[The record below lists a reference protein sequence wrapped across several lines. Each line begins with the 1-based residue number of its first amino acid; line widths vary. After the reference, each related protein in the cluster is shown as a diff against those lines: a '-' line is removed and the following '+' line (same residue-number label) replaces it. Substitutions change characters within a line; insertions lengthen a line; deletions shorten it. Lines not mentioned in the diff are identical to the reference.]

1 LARVQARAI
10 VAAAVDESEASEA
23 TLAPEAHVGQTPQ
36 PDSEPDARE
45 LVPER
50 IGRYVVLR
58 RLGAGAMGVVVI
70 AYDPELD
77 RQVAIKLIHPRVA
90 KHGEARARMLREAKG
105 LARLSHPNV
114 VQIHD
119 AGTVEGRVFIAMEL
133 VDGQPLSRW
142 AEARREGPGSGRGEP
157 KAAKER
163 SPEQILSVYTEAG
176 RGLAAA
182 HDAGLVHRDFKPD
195 NVLVDADGRA
205 RVLDFGLVR
214 TTDDTEARERSGGHA
229 SATAL
234 IGVEPTLEVSL
245 GQVHETGGLTALLS
259 ASELEVELTH
269 GGQIMGTPAYMSPE
283 QWKGAKADARSDQF
297 SFCVA
302 LWEALYGER
311 PFIGRTVHALANA
324 MTSGTIT
331 EPSSSLRLPRRIRAA
346 LERGLAADPA
356 RRFDDM
362 HALLREL
369 ERGDQDRG
377 SLPLAAAAIVVFALL
392 AWVVFSNPTKAESTM
407 CADAGDRAATVWNEA
422 RREQVG
428 KAFARTE
435 VPSEKIVAKLGGQL
449 DEYADRWRLAA
460 EDNCAATHVRE
471 VQSEAL
477 LELRAR
483 CLDAKLGELDALL
496 EVFAAADAATVDEAL
511 LAVENLPSLHAC
523 EAARVSQ
530 SEARMPEPILA
541 ARVSEARRQL
551 ARARAS
557 LDTGRFVEAGE
568 RFEPLRAEVEALG
581 FAPLSAEF
589 ELESGRLHARIDRW
603 DDATAELERGFFLA
617 TALRDD
623 ELALRAATWLAELEG
638 VQRQRTELSMLWTEY
653 ARALLER
660 EPGRFPNFEA
670 DLADTISWNAYMRG
684 DYATAQAEAER
695 GLALLDAAGL
705 DAPMHRMELVL
716 DRGAAEYSAGDLAA
730 AEASFG
736 AALELAVA
744 SVGRDNAKAT
754 SALNNLSITY
764 SAGGD
769 FVRARAL
776 LVEIIAT
783 RERALGR
790 DNTSVGVALS
800 NLADV
805 ELELGNI
812 EAAHAAAER
821 GYAILEASAGV
832 DQYATVI
839 ARQRLGLARGLLG
852 KYDDAIVD
860 LREVL
865 AIAEAP
871 PEPDPSLALELRA
884 DLVVVLAAAGRARES
899 TFELGQ
905 VIAAE
910 PPRWRELVAA
920 GRYAIA
926 LEQLVLAEQL
936 LTLALERAG
945 DPEDAGARRMRAL
958 AKLALAELFLNEG
971 RAVTGMPDG
980 PARAAAMLTG
990 ELEADLRSAPK
1001 LAAELA
1007 ELRQKI
1013 AAAPTLTD

>member
-1 LARVQARAI
+1 LARVQVRAI

-23 TLAPEAHVGQTPQ
+23 TLGLDARLGQTPQ

-77 RQVAIKLIHPRVA
+77 RQIAIKLIHPRVA

-142 AEARREGPGSGRGEP
+142 REAQ
-157 KAAKER
+157 ER
-163 SPEQILSVYTEAG
+163 SPEQILAVYAEAG

-195 NVLVDADGRA
+195 NVLVDHDGRA

-214 TTDDTEARERSGGHA
+214 ATDDGEGRERSGGQV
-229 SATAL
+229 SPSVL

-245 GQVHETGGLTALLS
+245 AHPNDSGGLTGLLS
-259 ASELEVELTH
+259 SSDFAAELTH

-302 LWEALYGER
+302 LWEALHGER
-311 PFIGRTVHALANA
+311 PFVGRTVHALAAA

-331 EPSSSLRLPRRIRAA
+331 EPSSDAVRLPRRIRAA

-356 RRFDDM
+356 RRFESM

-369 ERGDQDRG
+369 RREDWNRG
-377 SLPLAAAAIVVFALL
+377 SLPLAAGALVGFALL
-392 AWVVFSNPTKAESTM
+392 AWVVFSNPPAPPESTM
-407 CADAGDRAATVWNEA
+407 CADVGDRAAEVWNA
-422 RREQVG
+422 SRREQVS
-428 KAFARTE
+428 KAFARTGIA
-435 VPSEKIVAKLGGQL
+435 SETILAKLGPQL
-449 DEYADRWRLAA
+449 DTYADRWRLAA

-471 VQSEAL
+471 SQSEAL
-477 LELRAR
+477 LELRAH
-483 CLDAKLGELDALL
+483 CLDQKLDELDALL
-496 EVFAAADAATVDEAL
+496 EVFTAADATTVDEAL

-523 EAARVSQ
+523 EAERVSHSQ
-530 SEARMPEPILA
+530 TRVPDDPELA
-541 ARVSEARRQL
+541 VRVGEARRQL
-551 ARARAS
+551 ARVRAS

-568 RFEPLRAEVEALG
+568 RLDPLRAEIDLLAFG
-581 FAPLSAEF
+581 PLSAEF
-589 ELESGRLHARIDRW
+589 AIESGRLHARIDRW
-603 DDATAELERGFFLA
+603 DDATADLQRGFFLA
-617 TALRDD
+617 TSLRDD
-623 ELALRAATWLAELEG
+623 ELALRAATCLAELEG
-638 VQRQRTELSMLWTEY
+638 VQRQRTELAVLWTEY

-660 EPGRFPNFEA
+660 EPGRFPDFAA

-684 DYATAQAEAER
+684 DYVAARAEAER
-695 GLALLDAAGL
+695 GLALLDAAGH

-716 DRGAAEYSAGDLAA
+716 DRGAAEYSAGELAA

-736 AALELAVA
+736 AALELAVTT
-744 SVGRDNAKAT
+744 VGRDNAKAT

-769 FVRARAL
+769 FARAREL

-783 RERALGR
+783 RERALGP

-812 EAAHAAAER
+812 AAAHQAAER
-821 GYAILEASAGV
+821 SYAILLASAGA

-839 ARQRLGLARGLLG
+839 ARQRLGLARALLG
-852 KYDDAIVD
+852 QYDDAILD

-884 DLVVVLAAAGRARES
+884 DLAIVLAAAGRARES
-899 TFELGQ
+899 AAALGL
-905 VIAAE
+905 VVAAD

-926 LEQLVLAEQL
+926 LEQPGLAEQL

-945 DPEDAGARRMRAL
+945 ESEDAGARRLRAQ
-958 AKLALAELFLNEG
+958 AKLAQAKLWMTDDP
-971 RAVTGMPDG
+971 R
-980 PARAAAMLTG
+980 RAAALLTG
-990 ELEADLRSAPK
+990 ELEEDLRSAPK
-1001 LAAELA
+1001 LAADLA
-1007 ELRQKI
+1007 QLRRSL
-1013 AAAPTLTD
+1013 AGH